1 MGCRREG
8 VRVTAP
14 GSRLRG
20 RHARTE
26 TRGRVSSAGS
36 SIKNTTGG
44 GGVLKCP
51 LSPPSTILR
60 WLRVSP
66 ARLDSYSGPLRI
78 NQNTGL
84 LNRPPDGARPASPA
98 APRSPATQ
106 TRPWETAGQ
115 GPARWR
121 LPCQVGEAG
130 QPCGPQ
136 EEASRGGRRSP
147 RLPLAP
153 SGLFHER
160 HESPFRVRHFNLE
173 SLSKQLRFAVTET
186 TLSSRQTSHIPAR
199 SATRAVCT

>member
-1 MGCRREG
+1 MENSLKIKQDYFPEEGVGCRREG

-66 ARLDSYSGPLRI
+66 ARLDSHSGPLRI

-121 LPCQVGEAG
+121 LSPL
-130 QPCGPQ
+130 P
-136 EEASRGGRRSP
+136 GGRSWAAVWTARGSFAWRAAEPPSAPGSQRTLP
-147 RLPLAP
+147 R
-153 SGLFHER
+153 
-160 HESPFRVRHFNLE
+160 
-173 SLSKQLRFAVTET
+173 ET
-186 TLSSRQTSHIPAR
+186 RKPVSCKTL
-199 SATRAVCT
+199 

>member
-1 MGCRREG
+1 MLELRPEVECPRQGLPLKIPPGEVGCLNAPCPHRARSCVGSECRLHG
-8 VRVTAP
+8 WTLTLDHSVSSRTQASRTAP
-14 GSRLRG
+14 
-20 RHARTE
+20 RT
-26 TRGRVSSAGS
+26 V
-36 SIKNTTGG
+36 
-44 GGVLKCP
+44 
-51 LSPPSTILR
+51 
-60 WLRVSP
+60 P
-66 ARLDSYSGPLRI
+66 ARPPPRPPAVLQLKHAHAKPLGR
-78 NQNTGL
+78 G
-84 LNRPPDGARPASPA
+84 PPDGAS
-98 APRSPATQ
+98 
-106 TRPWETAGQ
+106 
-115 GPARWR
+115 

-153 SGLFHER
+153 SGLFHKR